1 MYEVTTSARFVQ
13 PDTIDESLS
22 SIVARSVLEAALQEG
37 DDAQLWFELTSG
49 DASARLEIDVSSTD
63 LEEIL
68 RLSGGDDVLL
78 ALDGDAVAGLF
89 DDPDVEGH
97 GLKGALAIAVTS
109 AAILAPAGQAALPQT
124 AQPAA
129 TVQSANPA
137 ATTQVSAAATT
148 QVSSVAA
155 AKAQVAKAQIAKV
168 QVSKAQAA
176 KVSGFKLLRSGLTR

>member
-1 MYEVTTSARFVQ
+1 MHEVTTSARFVQ
-13 PDTIDESLS
+13 PDTIDESLG
-22 SIVARSVLEAALQEG
+22 SIVAKSVLEAALQEG
-37 DDAQLWFELTSG
+37 DEAQLWFDVGRGEDST
-49 DASARLEIDVSSTD
+49 RLAVDVSTTD

-68 RLSGGDDVLL
+68 RLSGGDDILL

-97 GLKGALAIAVTS
+97 GVKGALAIAVTS

-129 TVQSANPA
+129 TVQRANTA

-148 QVSSVAA
+148 QVASLAA
-155 AKAQVAKAQIAKV
+155 TV
-168 QVSKAQAA
+168 QVSGAQA
-176 KVSGFKLLRSGLTR
+176 KTQVSKSLVIKASGLRLLRGGLAH

>member
-37 DDAQLWFELTSG
+37 DEAQLWFELASG
-49 DASARLEIDVSSTD
+49 EETARVAVDVSTSD
-63 LEEIL
+63 LEEVL

-148 QVSSVAA
+148 QVASVAA
-155 AKAQVAKAQIAKV
+155 AKAQLAKAQ
-168 QVSKAQAA
+168 VSKGQAA
-176 KVSGFKLLRSGLTR
+176 KVSSLRLLRSGLLR

>member
-1 MYEVTTSARFVQ
+1 MHEVTTRARFVQ
-13 PDTIDESLS
+13 PDAIDESLS

-37 DDAQLWFELTSG
+37 DEAQLWFDLSRG
-49 DASARLEIDVSSTD
+49 DESARLAVDVSSTD

-89 DDPDVEGH
+89 DDPEVEGH
-97 GLKGALAIAVTS
+97 GVKGALAIAVTS

-124 AQPAA
+124 AHAA
-129 TVQSANPA
+129 STVQRANPA

-155 AKAQVAKAQIAKV
+155 KAQVAKAQVAKV

-176 KVSGFKLLRSGLTR
+176 KVSGLRLLRSGLTR